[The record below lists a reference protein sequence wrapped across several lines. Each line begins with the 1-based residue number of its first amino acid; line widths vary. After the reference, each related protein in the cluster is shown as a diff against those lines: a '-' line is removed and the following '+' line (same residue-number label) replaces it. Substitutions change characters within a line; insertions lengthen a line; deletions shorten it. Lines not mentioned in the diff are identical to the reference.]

1 MLTGALLLGIGLVAA
16 GARLYGLDAKPL
28 WLDETL
34 SWRLQSFPLGLL
46 LERTGSAAT
55 VHPPLHFVILH
66 VWTPFFGDS
75 HFALRL
81 PSALFGVLSALAIY
95 PLARDLAAMSFRG
108 ANVAARSR
116 SAGLLASALVAISPY
131 HIHAAHQARPY
142 TLGILL
148 AIVSTRLLLLAL
160 RARTPRRTMTTWLL
174 YAVSV
179 LGFLYTHHLGLF
191 SVLAQGLFA
200 AAVLFPFRGSAAA
213 AVAEPAMWYRLAR
226 RWALVAAAV
235 VIVGYLPW
243 VPRVFAQS
251 ENLRTAWSRS
261 LRPAELLQL
270 PTSALLAAADS
281 IPEESLP
288 FAAGTLTVL
297 LGVLAVTA
305 WRGGPAGAL
314 VVLMSLVPP
323 LLLLLYSTQS
333 MRSIFTARY
342 LAFAQPFWL
351 IAFALLVCRPHDRP
365 LRIGLGLLLVFW
377 SAVSCVEHEEIL
389 GRMHHPGMPAAVER
403 LLAQRRD
410 GEPVIAQSPEMLF
423 KLLYYSDGSYRP
435 WLLVD
440 VPDRHQQ
447 FCAAQLLDED
457 LVTQEQ
463 VWAEAPEGIWTF
475 SSGAYGHIPQSELTL
490 PSDFQQRSAT
500 YFEQDMHWER
510 RIQVRHFR
518 RE

>member
-55 VHPPLHFVILH
+55 VHPPLYFVILH
-66 VWTPFFGDS
+66 VWTPCFGDS

-81 PSALFGVLSALAIY
+81 PSVLFGVLSVLAIY
-95 PLARDLAAMSFRG
+95 PLTRDLAAMSFRG
-108 ANVAARSR
+108 ADAAARSR

-148 AIVSTRLLLLAL
+148 AIVSTWLLLLAL
-160 RARTPRRTMTTWLL
+160 RARTPRRIVTAWLL
-174 YAVSV
+174 YALSV

-200 AAVLFPFRGSAAA
+200 AAILFPIRRSAAA
-213 AVAEPAMWYRLAR
+213 AAAEPAMWYRLAR

-243 VPRVFAQS
+243 APRVFAQS

-261 LRPAELLQL
+261 VRPAELLQL
-270 PTSALLAAADS
+270 PTSALL
-281 IPEESLP
+281 
-288 FAAGTLTVL
+288 
-297 LGVLAVTA
+297 
-305 WRGGPAGAL
+305 
-314 VVLMSLVPP
+314 
-323 LLLLLYSTQS
+323 
-333 MRSIFTARY
+333 
-342 LAFAQPFWL
+342 
-351 IAFALLVCRPHDRP
+351 
-365 LRIGLGLLLVFW
+365 
-377 SAVSCVEHEEIL
+377 
-389 GRMHHPGMPAAVER
+389 AAVER

-423 KLLYYSDGSYRP
+423 KLLYYSDGSFRP
-435 WLLVD
+435 RLLVD
-440 VPDRHQQ
+440 APDRQQQ

-463 VWAEAPEGIWTF
+463 VWAEAPEGIWIF
-475 SSGAYGHIPQSELTL
+475 SSAAYPHASRGELTI

-500 YFEQDMHWER
+500 CFEQDKHWEL
-510 RIQVRHFR
+510 RIQVRHYR